1 PTSQTSPESSNG
13 QPSPVST
20 TSIPTPP
27 PPPPPPITRQ
37 RPVNL
42 RQNPKQRVPY
52 NPFANQTTILPTTI
66 TEPTSF
72 TVANNSSEWRQ
83 AMKEEYDC
91 NTPKLGCSGIR
102 VRGVLLLRSLAQDI
116 Y

>member
-1 PTSQTSPESSNG
+1 PESSNG

-27 PPPPPPITRQ
+27 PPTPPPLPPLITRQ
-37 RPVNL
+37 RPANL

-52 NPFANQTTILPTTI
+52 NPSANHASVLPTTI

-72 TVANNSSEWRQ
+72 TVANNSPEWRQ
-83 AMKEEYDC
+83 KQLSGVASSYERRVC
-91 NTPKLGCSGIR
+91 CSHEKWN
-102 VRGVLLLRSLAQDI
+102 VVFSTSCFYYQCCC
-116 Y
+116 